1 VQPAAVLRY
10 LADLAATTAR
20 HGGSGGLPAGITPE
34 MVDLTRTGEPAE
46 WLGTR
51 VEVPVSVG
59 ATPPAGSPPIV
70 PASPLPTVRRTGV
83 VRHLAALDALQP
95 TAQLLRLGW
104 VTVAGTVPFAGN
116 ERTVCFPLMSQPT
129 RVPGKGFQNGL
140 LAPHGPP
147 ELTPLVT
154 DADVAARLEA
164 EVEYGGGALSESF
177 GAEPTAELIA
187 RLPRLQAWI
196 RAVVDAA
203 GLPPVRA
210 VLPPSEN
217 PLDHRAR
224 EGLVAVVGVILYVS
238 RDQFRPSVDASLRHW
253 AGQGD
258 ALTGTAFA
266 HLYGATGTDTGR
278 DPGDEHAGAAAA
290 APGSATPA
298 DSTPPDAPEPV
309 CTPLPLSAAQAEAVR
324 RARHE
329 AVAALSGPPG
339 SGKSH
344 TVAAIA
350 SDAVTRGGSVLIA
363 TRSEHAAAVVA
374 GLLARQAG
382 PDPVLFGMTDR
393 DDLVRQVGERGVDG
407 GEVRRAHAALDEA
420 VPAQALAERAVT
432 RHLDLEAS
440 VERAAG
446 WDGLVGEL
454 RALAPAAFDP
464 GSDLGALTA
473 LADGAGAPA
482 TSWWGRWRVR
492 RAARRLRAALGAADA
507 VPLADLRTALRCAA
521 DRRDAAELSA
531 GSGTV
536 LAPVWDH
543 LRRADAA
550 VQAAAGR
557 VAEVEA
563 AREDRR
569 RRGRGAARDLAT
581 ALRAGRRQRRRL
593 LRSLDGRAVVQALPL
608 WVGTLRDVED
618 LLPDTA
624 GLFDLVILD
633 EASQIDQVLAAAA
646 LLRGRRA
653 VVVGD
658 PRQLRHVSFVGDDQV
673 RAGLEAHGLAAAA
686 GTLDVRRASV
696 LDVAAGVTP
705 VTWLDEH
712 YRSVPHLIE
721 FSARRFYDGR
731 LAVATRHPA
740 NEATD
745 VIDVVRV
752 RAPAAADGAPA
763 EEVEAALAAVRRL
776 ADGGAR
782 DIAVVTPFRELA
794 DTAQSSVLGSYPLEE
809 LERLRLRVGTVHAFQ
824 GAEADHVVLALGVA
838 PSAPAGRRR
847 FVEDAHLFNVMV
859 TRARRSLTVVTSLP
873 PRDAS
878 PADSLIEQYL
888 THADHPPAPPRATP
902 AASSWADALAREL
915 QAMGLVVRSGYP
927 VGRWTVDLCVGE
939 DDAVAIETAVHPDG
953 PAAHIARHRTLAAAG
968 WRILDGYPS
977 RWDGEPTRA
986 AVELA
991 GEISGPPV
999 ATASRTQGLPPT

>member
-1 VQPAAVLRY
+1 MQPAAVLRY
-10 LADLAATTAR
+10 LADLAATTGR
-20 HGGSGGLPAGITPE
+20 NGGSGGLPAGVTPE
-34 MVDLTRTGEPAE
+34 MLDLTRTGEPAE
-46 WLGTR
+46 WLGTK
-51 VEVPVSVG
+51 VEVPVPV
-59 ATPPAGSPPIV
+59 ATTPPVAGPSIV
-70 PASPLPTVRRTGV
+70 PKSPLPSVRRTGV

-104 VTVAGTVPFAGN
+104 VVVAGTATVAGR

-129 RVPGKGFQNGL
+129 RVPGKGFQQGV

-154 DADVAARLEA
+154 DPDVAARLEA
-164 EVEYGGGALSESF
+164 DVQYGGGALSEAF
-177 GAEPTAELIA
+177 GAEPTAELIS

-196 RAVVDAA
+196 RDVVDAA

-210 VLPPSEN
+210 VLSPSEN
-217 PLDHRAR
+217 PLDHRTR

-253 AGQGD
+253 AEQGD
-258 ALTGTAFA
+258 ALAATAFA
-266 HLYGATGTDTGR
+266 RLYGADLG
-278 DPGDEHAGAAAA
+278 PGAAEDPN
-290 APGSATPA
+290 APSDGV
-298 DSTPPDAPEPV
+298 PEPV
-309 CTPLPLSAAQAEAVR
+309 HTPLPLSTAQVEAVR

-329 AVAALSGPPG
+329 PVAAISGPPG

-350 SDAVTRGGSVLIA
+350 SDAVTRGGAVLVA

-382 PDPVLFGMTDR
+382 PDPVLFGTTDR

-407 GEVRRAHAALDEA
+407 GEVRRAHDALDEA
-420 VPAQALAERAVT
+420 VGGQALAERAVT
-432 RHLDLEAS
+432 RGLDREAS
-440 VERAAG
+440 VERAAA

-454 RALAPAAFDP
+454 RALAPGAFDP
-464 GSDLGALTA
+464 GSDLPWLSA
-473 LADGAGAPA
+473 LAERAGSPA
-482 TSWWGRWRVR
+482 TSWWARWRAR
-492 RAARRLRAALGAADA
+492 RAARRLRGALGAAPA
-507 VPLADLRTALRCAA
+507 TPPADLRTALRCAA
-521 DRRDAAELSA
+521 DRRDAAELTA
-531 GSGTV
+531 GGGTV
-536 LAPVWDH
+536 LGPVWDH

-550 VQAAAGR
+550 VHAAAGR

-593 LRSLDGRAVVQALPL
+593 LRALDGGAVVKALPL

-618 LLPDTA
+618 LLPDTP

-646 LLRGRRA
+646 LLRACRA

-673 RAGLEAHGLAAAA
+673 RAGLETHGLTGSA
-686 GTLDVRRASV
+686 GALDVRRASV

-731 LAVATRHPA
+731 LAVATRHPP
-740 NEATD
+740 NESTD

-752 RAPAAADGAPA
+752 TAERPDGAVTA
-763 EEVEAALAAVRRL
+763 EIEAALAALRRL
-776 ADGGAR
+776 ADTGAR
-782 DIAVVTPFRELA
+782 DLALVTPFRDVA
-794 DTAQSSVLGSYPLEE
+794 DAAQSTVLGTYPLEE
-809 LERLRLRVGTVHAFQ
+809 VERLRLRVGTVHAFQ
-824 GAEADHVVLALGVA
+824 GAEADHVVLALGLA
-838 PSAPAGRRR
+838 PTDAAGRRR

-859 TRARRSLTVVTSLP
+859 TRARRTLTVVTSLP

-878 PADSLIEQYL
+878 PADTLIEQYL
-888 THADHPPAPPRATP
+888 THADHPPAPPRATSAP
-902 AASSWADALAREL
+902 SPWADALGREL
-915 QAMGLVVRSGYP
+915 AAMGLDVRAGYP
-927 VGRWTVDLCVGE
+927 VGRWTVDLCVGGA
-939 DDAVAIETAVHPDG
+939 DAVAVETGVHPGG
-953 PAAHIARHRTLAAAG
+953 PSAHIARHRMLAAAG

-977 RWDGEPTRA
+977 RWDGDPTRA

-991 GEISGPPV
+991 GELAAVVTAPGRGVVPPI
-999 ATASRTQGLPPT
+999 TGC